1 MIIKDII
8 NELQGRNPNE
18 DIAISYWCKA
28 DAEATFGTMSSDTW
42 DEVCDK
48 FGDSS
53 AEDIST
59 ILFTISLNTAV
70 AQ

>member
-1 MIIKDII
+1 MRTKDII
-8 NELQGRNPNE
+8 KELQDRDPNE

-42 DEVCDK
+42 SEVCDK

-53 AEDIST
+53 SEDIST
-59 ILFTISLNTAV
+59 ILFTISLDTAV

>member
-1 MIIKDII
+1 MRIKDII
-8 NELQGRNPNE
+8 KDLQGRDPNE
-18 DIAISYWCKA
+18 DIAISYWCRA

-59 ILFTISLNTAV
+59 ILFTISLDTAV

>member
-1 MIIKDII
+1 MRIKDII
-8 NELQGRNPNE
+8 KDLQGRDPGE

-28 DAEATFGTMSSDTW
+28 DAEATFGTMSNDTW
-42 DEVCDK
+42 SEVCDK

-59 ILFTISLNTAV
+59 ILFTISLDTAV